1 MKISYN
7 WLKSYIPQIPDPKEL
22 ERVLTFHVTEIEEV
36 VPVMP
41 DLIRHPENSSLDSG
55 SRSGMTNTQEPTDWI
70 FDLKILPDR
79 AGDLL
84 CHLGVAR
91 ELSGLLGLEFVDP
104 TPQYKIPASL
114 PTNLEIA
121 IQTDK
126 CRRYMGRIV
135 RNVKVG
141 PSPDWVVTYLASI
154 GQRSINNIVDA
165 SNMVMFDCGQP
176 THAFDLK
183 KLASEKII
191 VREAD
196 SELDFPVVGS
206 ENIVAKVKPGDIVIA
221 DTDSI
226 LALAGIKGGTNSGIS
241 IDAPYTT
248 DILLEV
254 ANFDPTSVRKTGQR
268 LSLLSDARKR
278 FENSVPVALGDYAMR
293 EFSALILEMCPDA
306 VFEDIVDECP
316 VKQEE
321 KKVSF
326 TTAIMNEKLGLTLTP
341 AGIATILQNYKYS
354 YVEELGNFIVHIPY
368 WRQDITGIHDM
379 VDEIGR
385 IYGYDKIVPTL
396 PVFPTGNTH
405 DEIYLKIQ
413 AVKNDLIQKG
423 YSEVMN
429 YTFGKKGDVQ
439 VARGPKGKDFLRTN
453 LTDGMKECFEKN
465 KLHAPLL
472 GMTDV
477 QLFEIGTVFT
487 KDNESIHVAIA
498 HKKGVEEMTLDEYVE
513 KNNLDFKTLK
523 LDELSTSDKNNFV
536 AWSAYPFIT
545 RDVSFWADREITEEK
560 FITLVGSTLG
570 TLSVRTPYMID
581 QFTKDGRHSY
591 AFRFV
596 FQSYEKTLTDED
608 ITGEWSKILEVLK
621 IEGFEIR

>member
-22 ERVLTFHVTEIEEV
+22 ERILTFHVTEIEDVETV
-36 VPVMP
+36 DNDTV
-41 DLIRHPENSSLDSG
+41 
-55 SRSGMTNTQEPTDWI
+55 

-91 ELSGLLGLEFVDP
+91 EISGLLGLEFVDP

-114 PTNLEIA
+114 PTNLNIA

-141 PSPDWVVTYLASI
+141 PSPAWVVTYLASI

-183 KLASEKII
+183 KLTGEKII

-221 DTDSI
+221 DTDNI
-226 LALAGIKGGTNSGIS
+226 LALAGIKGGTSSGIS

-254 ANFDPTSVRKTGQR
+254 ANFDPTTIRKTGQR
-268 LSLLSDARKR
+268 LSLISDARKR
-278 FENSVPVALGDYAMR
+278 FENSVPVVLGDCAMR

-306 VFEDIVDECP
+306 VFEDIVDECS

-341 AGIATILQNYKYS
+341 ADIATILQNYKYS

-385 IYGYDKIVPTL
+385 IYGYDKIVPIL
-396 PVFPTGNTH
+396 PVFPVGNTH

-413 AVKNDLIQKG
+413 AVKKDLIEKG

-453 LTDGMKECFEKN
+453 LTDGMQECFEKN
-465 KLHAPLL
+465 KLNAPLL

-487 KDNESIHVAIA
+487 KDNEAIHVAIA
-498 HKKGVEEMTLDEYVE
+498 HKKGIEEMTLDEYFL
-513 KNNLDFKTLK
+513 KNNVVIDAIDSTVPITSSFKT
-523 LDELSTSDKNNFV
+523 
-536 AWSAYPFIT
+536 WSQYPFIT
-545 RDVSFWADREITEEK
+545 RDVSFWSEQEIDIGDFMHIVK
-560 FITLVGSTLG
+560 PA
-570 TLSVRTPYMID
+570 LSELCVKGPYLID
-581 QFTKDGRHSY
+581 QFQKDGRYSY

-596 FQSYEKTLTDED
+596 FQSYEKTLTDNDVE
-608 ITGEWSKILEVLK
+608 GEWEKVLGVLK
-621 IEGFEIR
+621 DTGWEVR